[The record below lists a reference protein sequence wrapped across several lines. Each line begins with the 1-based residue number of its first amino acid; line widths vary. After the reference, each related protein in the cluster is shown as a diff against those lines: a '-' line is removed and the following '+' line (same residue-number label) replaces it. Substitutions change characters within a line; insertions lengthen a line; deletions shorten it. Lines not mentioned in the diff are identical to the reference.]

1 MQNCRDLL
9 LSLFDFKKTNIIL
22 TDYANLARLG
32 KLEQLDDCV
41 LKMFRNSSV
50 FTFLEQFKCLGHSS
64 YIEGLN
70 VGCNSPVPIGKI
82 IASSTKVGSNCSLTA
97 GCKRSPPSP
106 PHNPSQPKSSY
117 TRCILLIFDE
127 ILNLKDNVIVWF
139 CNDPTPSS

>member
-1 MQNCRDLL
+1 MHWVVNAKLWSL
-9 LSLFDFKKTNIIL
+9 VSSLFVFIKINIIL
-22 TDYANLARLG
+22 TAYKNLARLG

-82 IASSTKVGSNCSLTA
+82 IASSTKVGSYYSLTA
-97 GCKRSPPSP
+97 NCKRSPPSP
-106 PHNPSQPKSSY
+106 PPTHHSPKALTHGAFY
-117 TRCILLIFDE
+117 
-127 ILNLKDNVIVWF
+127 
-139 CNDPTPSS
+139 